1 MPSPADFPL
10 GSPQSRAVAR
20 ALVVARK
27 TPHHLSQA
35 DEDALT
41 IYCGMVHVDVR
52 MTPSYEEI
60 ERLDV
65 YAGEKNCTMRATGRS
80 FQRWRLIAIGI
91 GRVQAV
97 NLSTRLEESQRRL
110 TFYVIVIVTSNWL
123 TTLI

>member
-10 GSPQSRAVAR
+10 GSPQSRAAAR

-27 TPHHLSQA
+27 TPHHLGQA

-41 IYCGMVHVDVR
+41 IYCGMVYVDVR

-65 YAGEKNCTMRATGRS
+65 YARGEELHDARYGPILPKVETDRDWHRTRASSEFEHAFGREPETVEILRS
-80 FQRWRLIAIGI
+80 SSSSPRIG
-91 GRVQAV
+91 
-97 NLSTRLEESQRRL
+97 SPP
-110 TFYVIVIVTSNWL
+110 
-123 TTLI
+123 

>member
-10 GSPQSRAVAR
+10 GSPQSRAAAR

-41 IYCGMVHVDVR
+41 IYCGMVYVDVR

-65 YAGEKNCTMRATGRS
+65 YARGEELHDARYGPILPKVETDRDWHRTRASSEFEHAFGREPETVDILRS
-80 FQRWRLIAIGI
+80 SSSSPRIG
-91 GRVQAV
+91 
-97 NLSTRLEESQRRL
+97 SPP
-110 TFYVIVIVTSNWL
+110 
-123 TTLI
+123 